1 MAEASEGLDIFNLD
15 ETSAEEINANLIK
28 VWSWRGPLYEMYA
41 NSLML
46 DYAPDFAKL
55 HRWGSDYFGRP
66 SGRRPTPSM
75 PGISGSSSVLV

>member
-1 MAEASEGLDIFNLD
+1 MARHPDQDRSDEPVESSEGLDLSRLD
-15 ETSAEEINANLIK
+15 ETTPDEVNDNLIK

-55 HRWGSDYFGRP
+55 HRCGDRTS
-66 SGRRPTPSM
+66 SAGRRSRT
-75 PGISGSSSVLV
+75 